1 MKRRPR
7 LSPWPY
13 ALLGAMSLVSFGGP
27 FLILVVVWGGAEPRT
42 GRRTGCS
49 SGSRSRLCWGS
60 SPCSSSPASPSGGG
74 IPPPR
79 RGKAPAADATSLPER
94 PFTLSDR

>member
-27 FLILVVVWGGAEPRT
+27 FLVLVVVWGGTSPYWPPD
-42 GRRTGCS
+42 
-49 SGSRSRLCWGS
+49 RLLEWFTIAVVLGLFAVLFVACVTIGWWN
-60 SPCSSSPASPSGGG
+60 
-74 IPPPR
+74 PPPR